1 MEHRR
6 FFVCLDQ
13 KRYSVNHEQRRYSVN
28 HEQRRYSVNHEQRRY
43 SVNLEQRR
51 YSVNLEPGLVALVVD
66 ERAVLS
72 VARRVDRRAVPLQT
86 RQPGVDGVDGEP
98 YEGVNVQGPSLGLAY
113 RLVLAGLLLDLH
125 VVHGPLHNVQAIGQP
140 AHELPDHGQVVVLA
154 GAPGEDGAEQDGPNH
169 VDGQQHQDDGPH
181 GA

>member
-13 KRYSVNHEQRRYSVN
+13 KRYSVNHEQR
-28 HEQRRYSVNHEQRRY
+28 QYSVNHEQRRY

-72 VARRVDRRAVPLQT
+72 VARRVDRRAIPLQT
-86 RQPGVDGVDGEP
+86 RQPG
-98 YEGVNVQGPSLGLAY
+98 
-113 RLVLAGLLLDLH
+113 
-125 VVHGPLHNVQAIGQP
+125 
-140 AHELPDHGQVVVLA
+140 
-154 GAPGEDGAEQDGPNH
+154 AETK
-169 VDGQQHQDDGPH
+169 VR
-181 GA
+181 